1 MAVDEYNSVFIVFT
15 VFIVF
20 ILCFWTDCVSHFI
33 KLMLVVTTAACKSE
47 YKDRINNEAA
57 DSTLF

>member
-1 MAVDEYNSVFIVFT
+1 MSVVEYNS